1 MSEFLGGDCVSF
13 RPKMGEDI
21 AFFNNSSELN

>member
-21 AFFNNSSELN
+21 AFLSSSCDLK

>member
-21 AFFNNSSELN
+21 SFLSNSCDLK

>member
-13 RPKMGEDI
+13 RPKKGEDT
-21 AFFNNSSELN
+21 AFLSNSCHLK